1 MSPSQASWLR
11 LPCPK
16 SFFGLMS
23 LQTGTELISLALVFN
38 KATGL
43 YGVLTLLTGYSLSAL
58 QVSAY
63 LGSVFVLAVLAF
75 CIPHIRSQSPL
86 HNLVLAWVYALDTV
100 ISAAYTAA
108 FATSWYHTVIHEPRG
123 RASAEEV
130 AGSLDDGHVQRDVNQ
145 AAQIRAAGGV
155 QDIAASMVLVVAF
168 TLIRGYFSFV
178 IMSFARMVLLRFV
191 DERMGETERDNPTG
205 VAPDPF
211 AVGAPLGD
219 GWKGRLGRCM
229 VSVGRGY
236 WLGGKREDEEW
247 ARDVSSKIG
256 NSRR

>member
-1 MSPSQASWLR
+1 
-11 LPCPK
+11 
-16 SFFGLMS
+16 MS

-43 YGVLTLLTGYSLSAL
+43 YGVLTLLTGYSLSVL

-63 LGSVFVLAVLAF
+63 LGSVLVLAVLAF
-75 CIPHIRSQSPL
+75 CIPHIRTQSPL
-86 HNLVLAWVYALDTV
+86 HNLALAWVYSLDTV

-108 FATSWYHTVIHEPRG
+108 FATSWYRTVIQDPSG
-123 RASAEEV
+123 PAAAEEA
-130 AGSLDDGHVQRDVNQ
+130 AGSSNNGHVQRDVSQ
-145 AAQIRAAGGV
+145 TAEVKAAGDV

-168 TLIRGYFSFV
+168 TLVRGYFSFV
-178 IMSFARMVLLRFV
+178 IMSFARVALLRFV
-191 DERMGETERDNPTG
+191 GERMGETERDDAAGETPN
-205 VAPDPF
+205 PF

-219 GWKGRLGRCM
+219 GWRGKLGRCM

-236 WLGGKREDEEW
+236 WLGGRREDEEW
-247 ARDVSSKIG
+247 ARDVNSKIR